1 MDQEENLIK
10 VGDNI
15 IVQRQG
21 YTKLHKLKAHG
32 RLILGSF
39 NIEMDNVIGEKYYD
53 TFQMKNTPGNK
64 KFYLLDKV
72 ESVNSVV
79 NNLNIEKSGI
89 DNRNIPNNA
98 DSQSLT
104 KDDIDKL
111 VDEELS
117 SNNIVGQLINNSKTF
132 SLKTGYSQ
140 EKYIKKKEKKYFEY
154 VQIKKPTI
162 RILAQMFYRQDTSKT
177 LGIRIDDLSQIL
189 TYSNIHPEGNH
200 LLYDSGTSGLMPAAI
215 INAIGPKT
223 SGQLI
228 HMHPGNEYQRSAFI
242 AMQFPKEQAERCINV
257 NLYSALRCFYQ
268 DKEVVKKKMEDIKS
282 EVNDDFDEAEPQ
294 KKKLKLEAEKMD
306 ELPVT
311 NIKLETQESQS
322 HLSKE
327 ESVQKKSWQL
337 DNERAC
343 RLLEEKVDSLIITA
357 KEHPVNLVKELLQ
370 FLRGNRHFVVFSS
383 LKELQH
389 DLYFYLKSRTDI
401 INIKLC
407 NSFMRNYQV
416 LPNRTHPEVNMTTGG
431 YILTGYK
438 LND

>member
-1 MDQEENLIK
+1 MDQAENIIK
-10 VGDNI
+10 VGDHI

-39 NIEMDNVIGEKYYD
+39 NIEMDNVVGERYYD

-64 KFYLLDKV
+64 KIYLLDKV

-79 NNLNIEKSGI
+79 NNLNIEKSGT

-154 VQIKKPTI
+154 VQIRKPTI
-162 RILAQMFYRQDTSKT
+162 RILAQMFYRQDTNKT

-215 INAIGPKT
+215 TNALGPKT

-257 NLYSALRCFYQ
+257 NLYSVLRCFYQ
-268 DKEVVKKKMEDIKS
+268 AKEVNEQSEDNTF
-282 EVNDDFDEAEPQ
+282 VNDNLNEAEPLN
-294 KKKLKLEAEKMD
+294 KKRKLETDKVE
-306 ELPVT
+306 ELQTT
-311 NIKLETQESQS
+311 NVVLETQESSQS
-322 HLSKE
+322 MVSKE
-327 ESVQKKSWQL
+327 LLVQKKSWQL

-343 RLLEEKVDSLIITA
+343 RLLEQKVDSLIITA

-370 FLRGNRHFVVFSS
+370 FLHGNRHFVVFSS

-389 DLYFYLKSRTDI
+389 DLYFYLKTRTDI
-401 INIKLC
+401 VNIKLC

>member
-1 MDQEENLIK
+1 MDQAENIIK
-10 VGDNI
+10 VGDHI

-39 NIEMDNVIGEKYYD
+39 NIEMDNVVGERYYD

-64 KFYLLDKV
+64 KNYLLDKV

-79 NNLNIEKSGI
+79 NNLNIEKSGT

-154 VQIKKPTI
+154 VQIRKPTI
-162 RILAQMFYRQDTSKT
+162 RILAQMFYRQDTNKT

-215 INAIGPKT
+215 TNALGPKT

-228 HMHPGNEYQRSAFI
+228 HMHPGNEYQRSAFV

-257 NLYSALRCFYQ
+257 NLYSVLRCYYQ
-268 DKEVVKKKMEDIKS
+268 AKKVNEKS
-282 EVNDDFDEAEPQ
+282 EDNTFVNDNLDEAEPLN
-294 KKKLKLEAEKMD
+294 KKRKLETDKVE
-306 ELPVT
+306 ELQAT
-311 NIKLETQESQS
+311 NIVLETQESSQS
-322 HLSKE
+322 MVSKE
-327 ESVQKKSWQL
+327 LLVQKKSWQL

-343 RLLEEKVDSLIITA
+343 RLLEQKVDSLIITA

-370 FLRGNRHFVVFSS
+370 FLHGNRHFVVFSS

-389 DLYFYLKSRTDI
+389 DLYFYLKTRTDI